1 MPSLIGPE
9 ALLAALALLL
19 GLVYPQFG
27 ASWFGRLERG
37 FTAIARRRKLSI
49 LLCGAAALV
58 ARIAVLPILPV
69 PFPFVNDEFSFLLAA
84 DTFAHGRLTNPTHP
98 MWVHFETFHI
108 IFHPTYASM
117 YPPVQGLILA
127 AGQVITGQPF
137 WGVWLSVGVMCAV
150 FCWMLQAW
158 FPPQWAL
165 LGGMLPVLRFG
176 VFSYW
181 DNGYWGGAPAAIG
194 GALALGALPRIM
206 RHLRIRDALLMAL
219 GLGILA
225 NSRPYEGL
233 LFSLPVASALL
244 LWATGKNRPSRA
256 LLIRRVVFPLSLLL
270 LVVGISM
277 GYYFWRV
284 TGSVTHMP
292 QDLNRGVYSV
302 ARYFYWQKP
311 HPQPVY
317 HHQVFRDFYLG
328 LELPRYLNAR
338 SVSGFLQETGIK
350 IVMIW
355 VFYIGAA
362 LTIPLFAIPWIMRDR
377 RIRFLLI
384 AGGAGFFANVLVIFF
399 AAHYA
404 AATSC
409 VIVAIILQGMRH
421 LRTWR
426 REGRPAG
433 LFLVRACVVICLLMV
448 PFEVRTL
455 ALSANSGRWPAMGP
469 ERAAVASKLQSFP
482 EQQLVLVRYK
492 PGHDTLIE
500 WVYNGADI
508 DSQKIAWARDMTRAE
523 NAELIAFYNHRRVWL
538 LEADE
543 NPPRLVPYRV
553 DEGDTAGEARAR
565 AAESPQ

>member
-1 MPSLIGPE
+1 MPPLIGPE

-27 ASWFGRLERG
+27 ARWFGRLERG
-37 FTAIARRRKLSI
+37 FAAIARRRRLSI
-49 LLCGAAALV
+49 LLCGVAALATRV
-58 ARIAVLPILPV
+58 AVLPILPV

-84 DTFAHGRLTNPTHP
+84 DTFAHGRVTNPTPP

-117 YPPVQGLILA
+117 YPPIQGLILA

-137 WGVWLSVGVMCAV
+137 WGVWLSVGVMCAA

-165 LGGMLPVLRFG
+165 LGGLLPVLRFG

-206 RHLRIRDALLMAL
+206 RHLRIRDTLLMAL

-233 LFSLPVASALL
+233 LFSLPIAAALL
-244 LWATGKNRPSRA
+244 LWAIGKNRPSPA
-256 LLIRRVVFPLSLLL
+256 LLIRRVVLPLSIVMLA
-270 LVVGISM
+270 VGISM

-292 QDLNRGVYSV
+292 QDVNRGAYSV

-311 HPQPVY
+311 HLEPVY
-317 HHQVFRDFYLG
+317 RHQVFRDFYLG
-328 LELPRYLNAR
+328 LELPRYLSAR

-350 IVMIW
+350 MVMIW

-362 LTIPLFAIPWIMRDR
+362 LTIPLFSIPWIVRDR

-384 AGGAGFFANVLVIFF
+384 AGGAGFLANVLVIFF

-421 LRTWR
+421 LRIWR
-426 REGRPAG
+426 WEGRPAG

-455 ALSANSGRWPAMGP
+455 ALSAHSGRWPAMGR
-469 ERAAVASKLQSFP
+469 ERAAVVSKLESLP
-482 EQQLVLVRYK
+482 ENQLVLVRYK

-508 DSQKIAWARDMTRAE
+508 DSQKIAWARDMSTAE

-543 NPPRLVPYRV
+543 DPPRLAPYSV
-553 DEGDTAGEARAR
+553 DEGDAGNAHAR
-565 AAESPQ
+565 AAESSP

>member
-37 FTAIARRRKLSI
+37 FAAIARRRNLSI
-49 LLCGAAALV
+49 LLCGVAAL
-58 ARIAVLPILPV
+58 ATRIAVLPFLPV
-69 PFPFVNDEFSFLLAA
+69 PLPFVNDEFSFLLAA
-84 DTFAHGRLTNPTHP
+84 DTFAHGRVTNPTHP
-98 MWVHFETFHI
+98 MWVHFETFHV

-137 WGVWLSVGVMCAV
+137 WGVWLSVGVMCAA

-158 FPPQWAL
+158 LPPQWAL
-165 LGGMLPVLRFG
+165 LGGLLPVLRFG

-206 RHLRIRDALLMAL
+206 RHLRIRDTLLMAL

-244 LWATGKNRPSRA
+244 LWAIGKNRPSPA
-256 LLIRRVVFPLSLLL
+256 LLIRRVVLPLSLVMLA
-270 LVVGISM
+270 VGISM

-292 QDLNRGVYSV
+292 QDVNRGVYSV

-311 HPQPVY
+311 HLQPVY

-362 LTIPLFAIPWIMRDR
+362 LTIPLFSIPWIVRDR

-426 REGRPAG
+426 WEGRPAG

-455 ALSANSGRWPAMGP
+455 ALSAHSGRWPAMGR

-482 EQQLVLVRYK
+482 ENQLVLVRYK

-508 DSQKIAWARDMTRAE
+508 DRQKIVWARDMSTAE

-543 NPPRLVPYRV
+543 DPPRLVPYRL
-553 DEGDTAGEARAR
+553 DEGDAGDARAR

>member
-1 MPSLIGPE
+1 
-9 ALLAALALLL
+9 
-19 GLVYPQFG
+19 
-27 ASWFGRLERG
+27 
-37 FTAIARRRKLSI
+37 
-49 LLCGAAALV
+49 
-58 ARIAVLPILPV
+58 
-69 PFPFVNDEFSFLLAA
+69 
-84 DTFAHGRLTNPTHP
+84 
-98 MWVHFETFHI
+98 
-108 IFHPTYASM
+108 
-117 YPPVQGLILA
+117 
-127 AGQVITGQPF
+127 
-137 WGVWLSVGVMCAV
+137 
-150 FCWMLQAW
+150 
-158 FPPQWAL
+158 
-165 LGGMLPVLRFG
+165 
-176 VFSYW
+176 
-181 DNGYWGGAPAAIG
+181 
-194 GALALGALPRIM
+194 
-206 RHLRIRDALLMAL
+206 
-219 GLGILA
+219 
-225 NSRPYEGL
+225 
-233 LFSLPVASALL
+233 
-244 LWATGKNRPSRA
+244 
-256 LLIRRVVFPLSLLL
+256 
-270 LVVGISM
+270 
-277 GYYFWRV
+277 
-284 TGSVTHMP
+284 
-292 QDLNRGVYSV
+292 
-302 ARYFYWQKP
+302 
-311 HPQPVY
+311 
-317 HHQVFRDFYLG
+317 
-328 LELPRYLNAR
+328 
-338 SVSGFLQETGIK
+338 
-350 IVMIW
+350 MIW

-426 REGRPAG
+426 WEGRPAG

-553 DEGDTAGEARAR
+553 DEGDSAGEARAR